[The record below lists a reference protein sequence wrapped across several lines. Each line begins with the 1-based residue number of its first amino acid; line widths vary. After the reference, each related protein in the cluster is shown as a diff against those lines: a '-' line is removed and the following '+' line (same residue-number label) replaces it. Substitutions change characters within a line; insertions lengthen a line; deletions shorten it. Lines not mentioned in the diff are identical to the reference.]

1 MTTTGELMSG
11 SGGDLVV
18 VEHGEVVAHEQLH
31 PQPRQYVMI
40 AVVLV
45 VITGIEIAVSY
56 ATGLNT
62 NVMIGVLLVLAAT
75 KFTLVVAWYMH
86 LKTDAHIL
94 RRWFIMGISLAFVV
108 FMIVALMLHA
118 FSNSSNIYRG

>member
-1 MTTTGELMSG
+1 MSTTGELMSG

-18 VEHGEVVAHEQLH
+18 VDHGEVVAHENLH

-45 VITGIEIAVSY
+45 MITGIEVAISY
-56 ATGLNT
+56 ATGLNS
-62 NVMIGVLLVLAAT
+62 NVMIAVLLVLAAV
-75 KFTLVVAWYMH
+75 KFVLVASWFMH
-86 LKTDAHIL
+86 LKTDSRML
-94 RRWFIMGISLAFVV
+94 RRWFITGLTLAFIV

-118 FSNSSNIYRG
+118 FLNTSNVYRG